1 MNALIFTENN
11 DLKITKTNGLRYEF
25 NNVDKPS
32 LGFDFDIIVYDGD
45 EHWRIE
51 KFDDSK
57 LFEEH
62 EQIALTDEQMSAVE
76 VYIDASEPPLGVN
89 LNDQLIDRLYDFQ
102 DNRLNEIASDYGFRD
117 INECSWV
124 GRHGSNHPKRTD
136 ARLVMECGDAFAAV
150 TDTLIKEIEVTSEE
164 MLKTFEEYTPYYPTP
179 FLKDSQ
185 G

>member
-1 MNALIFTENN
+1 MNALVFTENN
-11 DLKITKTNGLRYEF
+11 DLKITKPNGLRYEF

-32 LGFDFDIIVYDGD
+32 LGFDFDILVYDGD

-124 GRHGSNHPKRTD
+124 GRHGSNHPKI
-136 ARLVMECGDAFAAV
+136 